1 MITYFRMKKNEWK
14 VKALFYGLIVNV
26 MNEQTDIIEFIQKL
40 YTSLKDVPADQLR
53 SELMGKIA
61 ELAHQQAVKERETEK
76 GD

>member
-14 VKALFYGLIVNV
+14 VKAQFYGLIVSV
-26 MNEQTDIIEFIQKL
+26 MNNQKDMIELIQNL
-40 YTSLKDVPADQLR
+40 YTSLKDVPTEQLR

-61 ELAHQQAVKERETEK
+61 ELAHQQAVKEREATK

>member
-26 MNEQTDIIEFIQKL
+26 MNEQTDIIELIQKL